1 MIKIPTTLTKKSGYG
16 AASVQKRLGEIVY
29 ISSQPEL
36 MVSRQGKHMEAF
48 RDQVQMLGMVDNI
61 VKSEDGKNTQL
72 VAKTFNIDKDKKKDD
87 LDNESDIDS
96 DEGNLV
102 EKMMEAN
109 EMMLKDKK
117 KNRKKTK
124 DVDENVGEKRYEHD
138 LEFLNKL
145 KPEEVI
151 KLDSAFK
158 NRGRSWVK
166 RDMDEEQKG
175 MWHPSVGTYRPNF
188 NAARSNIG
196 DKKLSIQP
204 KPSEK
209 ASMLIKD

>member
-1 MIKIPTTLTKKSGYG
+1 
-16 AASVQKRLGEIVY
+16 
-29 ISSQPEL
+29 

-166 RDMDEEQKG
+166 RDMDEE
-175 MWHPSVGTYRPNF
+175 
-188 NAARSNIG
+188 
-196 DKKLSIQP
+196 
-204 KPSEK
+204 
-209 ASMLIKD
+209 